1 MHIEQSV
8 KKIIA
13 EIKNMDLSLLNFT
26 HDSNFIEEINLNSFE
41 LVQFIDKLEII
52 FSIDFG
58 IQAMDFNSLKS
69 WSKLLSNIENK
80 INKE

>member
-13 EIKNMDLSLLNFT
+13 EIKNMDLSFLNFT
-26 HDSNFIEEINLNSFE
+26 HDSNFIEEININSFE

-52 FSIDFG
+52 FGIDFG
-58 IQAMDFNSLKS
+58 AQAMDFNSLKS
-69 WSKLLSNIENK
+69 WSKLLSNIESK

>member
-13 EIKNMDLSLLNFT
+13 EIKNTDLNFLNFT
-26 HDSNFIEEINLNSFE
+26 HDSNFIEEININSFE

-52 FSIDFG
+52 FGIDFG
-58 IQAMDFNSLKS
+58 TQAMDFNSLKS
-69 WSKLLSNIENK
+69 WSKLLSNIESK